1 MEAHQSRRY
10 ICAEPGGSPD
20 RAKASRFKSL
30 ASDRKHAFH
39 AGCMDMDRNCSAK
52 IGK

>member
-1 MEAHQSRRY
+1 MEAHQSRY
-10 ICAEPGGSPD
+10 IYAEPGGAPD

-30 ASDRKHAFH
+30 ASDLKHTIH
-39 AGCMDMDRNCSAK
+39 AGCMDVDHNGSAK

>member
-10 ICAEPGGSPD
+10 IYAEPGSSPD
-20 RAKASRFKSL
+20 RAKASRSKSL
-30 ASDRKHAFH
+30 ASDLKHTIH
-39 AGCMDMDRNCSAK
+39 AGCMDMDRNCMAK